1 MTYKEQLNE
10 FKSQDR
16 LNHVEI
22 AIALEVESY
31 FDNASDDEFESICS
45 YIKRIYLKYGHA
57 EISQL
62 VYCFASLFGNGKSI
76 NEILEIS
83 SRNFIDEAYATWK
96 GNIKVL
102 RGVLID
108 VVNNVGNVVE
118 INNRLVYL
126 EKEERLE
133 AKVKN
138 RMMAIPNIIANDVPI
153 GEDDS
158 KNVER
163 KKYGEP

>member
-31 FDNASDDEFESICS
+31 FENASDDEFESICN

-83 SRNFIDEAYATWK
+83 SRNFIDEAYTTWK
-96 GNIKVL
+96 GN
-102 RGVLID
+102 
-108 VVNNVGNVVE
+108 GN
-118 INNRLVYL
+118 
-126 EKEERLE
+126 
-133 AKVKN
+133 
-138 RMMAIPNIIANDVPI
+138 
-153 GEDDS
+153 DD
-158 KNVER
+158 
-163 KKYGEP
+163 